1 MQSSDAAT
9 TEDSKMYSETAK
21 VGVEVKGK
29 IGAQSGF
36 NVHTSLERG
45 PETNRPKCFG
55 TSEVF
60 FCGYMECPRRKEC
73 EKLVSPWN
81 FD

>member
-1 MQSSDAAT
+1 
-9 TEDSKMYSETAK
+9 MYSETAK
-21 VGVEVKGK
+21 VG
-29 IGAQSGF
+29 
-36 NVHTSLERG
+36 NVHASSERWL
-45 PETNRPKCFG
+45 ETNRPKCFG

-60 FCGYMECPRRKEC
+60 FCGSMKCPRRKAC

>member
-1 MQSSDAAT
+1 
-9 TEDSKMYSETAK
+9 MYFETAK
-21 VGVEVKGK
+21 VGVEVKMN
-29 IGAQSGF
+29 IRSQPGF
-36 NVHTSLERG
+36 NVHTSCERG
-45 PETNRPKCFG
+45 PETNRTKCFG

-60 FCGYMECPRRKEC
+60 FCGYMKCPRRKAC